1 MTPLITDIIRECH
14 RLRSHIHYLQ
24 QEIDRGPRVLKS
36 RQEELEQ
43 ERRAYEGH
51 FETIKRLKLKQREDE
66 GSLKQTEA
74 RLARLEEQLLS
85 ITSAKEYQAKLSEIA
100 QAKEK
105 KSALEDAILAT
116 IMELEEKTAGTA
128 EVEKRWAQAQADYA
142 VFQREAE
149 ERYAR
154 LQQDLQLSQQ
164 ELNRWEEQIPE
175 DLRERYDK
183 LVRAMGPDAF
193 AAVKHRYCQGCHTQI
208 SEQTILELRS
218 GIFHRCF
225 NCGRMIY
232 YAEDT

>member
-14 RLRSHIHYLQ
+14 RLRSHIHHLQ
-24 QEIDRGPRVLKS
+24 QEIERGPRVLKS
-36 RQEELEQ
+36 RQEELQQ
-43 ERRAYEGH
+43 ERQAYESH
-51 FETIKRLKLKQREDE
+51 FETLKRLKLKQREDE

-85 ITSAKEYQAKLSEIA
+85 VTSAKEYQAKLSEIT
-100 QAKEK
+100 QTKQK
-105 KSALEDAILAT
+105 KSTLEDAILAT
-116 IMELEEKTAGTA
+116 IMELEERTAATA
-128 EVEKRWAQAQADYA
+128 EVEKRWVQAQADYA

-154 LQQDLQLSQQ
+154 LHQDLQLSQQ
-164 ELNRWEEQIPE
+164 ELNRWESQIPE

-193 AAVKHRYCQGCHTQI
+193 AAVKNRYCQGCHTQI
-208 SEQTILELRS
+208 SEQSILELRN

-225 NCGRMIY
+225 NCDRMLY
-232 YAEDT
+232 VEDN